1 MNKKKLRR
9 SLAVL
14 SAAGLA
20 VLSMGML
27 AGCDTKRPEITITY
41 TFNGTDYEVD
51 YTLSR
56 DATPQ
61 TVRHFIELADAGYY
75 NEKGFCIHDFD
86 SAYLRTGA
94 YTLDEEGELEEYD
107 YFAEVKRLEA
117 EEGVEFTQS
126 VYLTDLADAN
136 KKGDALYTVYGEM
149 TNQYNYTGTRYSH
162 AQGAL
167 VMYYPSKGAFTGTV
181 TVERNDGGDNNNGE
195 KYQAN
200 TRYDYNSATAMFYT
214 FLGQS
219 NFTADQEYCVFGM
232 ASNYEE
238 QMENGLLKAIAD
250 YKEAHG
256 EDEEYT
262 FTIEMT
268 ERMNRRDHLA
278 EAYSVNVRNF
288 FESIRKTDVEDT
300 YQTPVDE
307 PIYLKSVKVNKY

>member
-41 TFNGTDYEVD
+41 TFNGNDYEVD

-75 NEKGFCIHDFD
+75 NDKGFCIHDYD
-86 SAYLRTGA
+86 SSYLRTGA
-94 YTLDEEGELEEYD
+94 YTFDEEGELKEYD

-117 EEGVEFTQS
+117 EEGAAFTQS
-126 VYLTDLADAN
+126 VYFTDLSNAD

-149 TNQYNYTGTRYSH
+149 TGQYTYTGTRYSH
-162 AQGAL
+162 VQGAL
-167 VMYYPSKGAFTGTV
+167 VMYYPSKEAFTGTV

-200 TRYDYNSATAMFYT
+200 TPYDYNSATAMFYT

-219 NFTADQEYCVFGM
+219 DGTADKDYCVFGM
-232 ASNYEE
+232 ATKYEE
-238 QMENGLLKAIAD
+238 QMTNGLLKAIAD
-250 YKEAHG
+250 YQEAYS
-256 EDEEYT
+256 EDEEYS
-262 FTIEMT
+262 FTIEMKKK
-268 ERMNRRDHLA
+268 MNTLDHLA
-278 EAYSVNVRNF
+278 AAYSVDVRNF
-288 FESIRKTDVEDT
+288 FESIRKADVEET
-300 YQTPVDE
+300 YQTPVDM

>member
-41 TFNGTDYEVD
+41 TFNGNDYEVD

-75 NEKGFCIHDFD
+75 NEKGFCVHDYD
-86 SAYLRTGA
+86 GTYLRTGA
-94 YTLDEEGELEEYD
+94 YTFNEEKELAEYD

-126 VYLTDLADAN
+126 VYLTDLSNAD
-136 KKGDALYTVYGEM
+136 KKGDGLYTVYGEM
-149 TNQYNYTGTRYSH
+149 TGQYTYTGTRYSH

-167 VMYYPSKGAFTGTV
+167 VMYYPSKGTFTGTV
-181 TVERNDGGDNNNGE
+181 TVERNDGGENNNGE

-214 FLGQS
+214 FLGTS
-219 NFTADQEYCVFGM
+219 NYTNDQNYCVFGM

-238 QMENGLLKAIAD
+238 QMTNGLLKAITD
-250 YKEAHG
+250 YQEEHS
-256 EDEEYT
+256 EDEEFS
-262 FTIEMT
+262 FTLEMT
-268 ERMNRRDHLA
+268 KRMNTLDHFASTYA
-278 EAYSVNVRNF
+278 ENVRNF
-288 FESIRKTDVEDT
+288 FESIRKTDVEEI

-307 PIYLKSVKVNKY
+307 PIYLKSIKVNKY